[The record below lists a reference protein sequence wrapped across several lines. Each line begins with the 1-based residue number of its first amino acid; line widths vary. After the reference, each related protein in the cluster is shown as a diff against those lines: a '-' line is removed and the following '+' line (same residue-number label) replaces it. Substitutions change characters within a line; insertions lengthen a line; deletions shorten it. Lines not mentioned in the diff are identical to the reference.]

1 MRSVRY
7 QGREKKLYKMQKL
20 LIIDIV
26 KIGMS

>member
-20 LIIDIV
+20 LIIDVI

>member
-20 LIIDIV
+20 LIIDVI
-26 KIGMS
+26 KIGML